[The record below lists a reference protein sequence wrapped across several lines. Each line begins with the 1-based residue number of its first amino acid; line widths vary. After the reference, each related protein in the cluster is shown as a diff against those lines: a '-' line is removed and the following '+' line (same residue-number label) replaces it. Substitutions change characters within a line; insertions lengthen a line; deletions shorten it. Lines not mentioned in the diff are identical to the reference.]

1 MGAVGSVRAASKTSR
16 PGDGRVSK
24 GRRGRVRHAI
34 VAAALG
40 LIAVGSV
47 APAAAWHTPGLERW
61 RGYDPYWRP
70 YAIPPRPPA
79 RPRKRARPAEPAR
92 TGLAE
97 IAKGQ
102 LHIVIS
108 LNAQRLQVYSDGL
121 RVAESPVSTG
131 TASHPTPTGLFN
143 VIQKNRFHRSN
154 LYSNAPMPF
163 MQRLT
168 WSGIALHEGHLPG
181 YPASHGCI
189 RLPRAFAQEL
199 WRTTRLGVRVIVAQD
214 EVAPVAIAHAQL
226 AALAPKPDEEEA
238 PTRSTETAAPVRM
251 AAASITDAGAEQAPA
266 ATREDGS
273 ADVTGILA
281 AKDLPLRPG
290 PVSLFVSRKDGKL
303 YVRKGFEPIY
313 SAPVTIRDKDKPLG
327 THLFTALSSDG
338 DRALRWTV
346 ISLADTTNRRIA
358 ASEPHGNRGRRA
370 RAAETPPPSTVQATA
385 ALERIQIPQDAVDF
399 VSDLVSPGA
408 ALIVSDQGL
417 GHETGLGT
425 DFIIVTQ

>member
-1 MGAVGSVRAASKTSR
+1 MQR
-16 PGDGRVSK
+16 
-24 GRRGRVRHAI
+24 RRGRARHAALA
-34 VAAALG
+34 VALG
-40 LIAVGSV
+40 LVAICAA

-61 RGYDPYWRP
+61 RGYDPYWQP
-70 YAIPPRPPA
+70 YAVPRRPPA
-79 RPRKRARPAEPAR
+79 RPRKRARPAVPAQS
-92 TGLAE
+92 GLAE
-97 IAKGQ
+97 VAKGQ

-108 LNAQRLQVYSDGL
+108 LNAQRLQVYSDGV

-199 WRTTRLGVRVIVAQD
+199 WRTTRLGVRVVVAQD
-214 EVAPVAIAHAQL
+214 EVAPVAIAHARL
-226 AALAPKPDEEEA
+226 AALAPNPEEDA
-238 PTRSTETAAPVRM
+238 PAQSTETAAPVRM
-251 AAASITDAGAEQAPA
+251 AAASITDAGVEDAPA
-266 ATREDGS
+266 ATREDGA
-273 ADVTGILA
+273 ADETGVLA

-327 THLFTALSSDG
+327 THLFTALSSSDG
-338 DRALRWTV
+338 DEALRWTV
-346 ISLADTTNRRIA
+346 ISLAGNPQPRIA
-358 ASEPHGNRGRRA
+358 ASEPRSRRGNRA
-370 RAAETPPPSTVQATA
+370 RAVETPPPPSTVQAAA
-385 ALERIQIPQDAVDF
+385 ALERIQIPQEALDF
-399 VSDLVSPGA
+399 VADLVSPGA

-425 DFIIVTQ
+425 DFIVVTQ

>member
-1 MGAVGSVRAASKTSR
+1 MAHARPRALARLRSLL
-16 PGDGRVSK
+16 
-24 GRRGRVRHAI
+24 
-34 VAAALG
+34 AALCD
-40 LIAVGSV
+40 S
-47 APAAAWHTPGLERW
+47 R
-61 RGYDPYWRP
+61 
-70 YAIPPRPPA
+70 PRPPA

-92 TGLAE
+92 PGLAE

-251 AAASITDAGAEQAPA
+251 AAASITDAGAEEAPA

-338 DRALRWTV
+338 DEALRWTV
-346 ISLADTTNRRIA
+346 ISLADTPNRRIA

-370 RAAETPPPSTVQATA
+370 RAAETPPPPSTVQATA
-385 ALERIQIPQDAVDF
+385 ALERIQIPQEAVDF